1 MHLNSNVGLQIT
13 GEIATVKL
21 GQYLTSLTLK
31 RVIFTMT

>member
-1 MHLNSNVGLQIT
+1 MHLNSNVQMT

-31 RVIFTMT
+31 RVIFTVT